1 MCGTFCNQHTYDC
14 YVAEVHES
22 CCDEEGYNC
31 PDGQD
36 IPNTCPVGCAIVFP
50 EFLETC
56 RDHVRE
62 QAGLEEAEYEDFMAL
77 CLDQDGLALAEYA
90 TDMQVV

>member
-1 MCGTFCNQHTYDC
+1 MSFCVQGTFCNQHTYDC
-14 YVAEVHES
+14 FITEVHES

-50 EFLETC
+50 AFLETC

-62 QAGLEEAEYEDFMAL
+62 QAGLEEADYESFEQQCECPPL
-77 CLDQDGLALAEYA
+77 PLGC
-90 TDMQVV
+90 